1 MEENQAKYFS
11 CAILISKSGDLSETN
26 MRHFVLPALS
36 FLLISCA
43 TTPHNEKS
51 SGFLSD
57 TPAGSTLKVNKPLAI
72 SANEIRASLQ
82 FGKKV
87 KLHQVNK
94 WEPYCELAVQT
105 LSPQEKQIPAVDFRI
120 TRVVHD
126 QEPYTRLKNSRR
138 AMIASA
144 DDNFAYVYDDSKYTW
159 LIKTS
164 LYLESNDYPDIHR
177 LVCGQVWDGYT
188 SRHLYLSQFIEA
200 VDSYLSIETRHR
212 K

>member
-1 MEENQAKYFS
+1 MKQ
-11 CAILISKSGDLSETN
+11 IL
-26 MRHFVLPALS
+26 LPALAL
-36 FLLISCA
+36 LLISCA
-43 TTPHNEKS
+43 TPQHEKK

-72 SANEIRASLQ
+72 SANEVRASLQ

-87 KLHQVNK
+87 RLHQVNK
-94 WEPYCELAVQT
+94 WEPYCELAVHS

-120 TRVVHD
+120 TRVVRD

-138 AMIASA
+138 QMIASA
-144 DDNFAYVYDDSKYTW
+144 DDNFAYIYDDSNYTW
-159 LIKTS
+159 LLKTY

-188 SRHLYLSQFIEA
+188 SKHLHLSQFVEA
-200 VDSYLSIETRHR
+200 VDNYLSIETRYH
-212 K
+212 KK